1 MTKLFWKLVAVFL
14 LVLLLVSGITMLL
27 TMNNS
32 SKMSMEVTQRLSR
45 DLAAHTVE
53 TISPLLQSEDPSSAL
68 QDIMHSMMVINPGV
82 EVYLL
87 DAYGNILNYVAPEKV
102 VQLEKVT
109 LKPIQEFINSSD
121 NQLILGDDPRH
132 PQIPNIFSVAPIKNG
147 NETTGYIYII
157 LASDL
162 YDSQENVLL
171 GSYVFKTFYR
181 SIAITVTIALLLG
194 ILAIYLIT
202 RQLNGMIQVFK
213 LFKEGKLSTRMQHTS
228 GDLQIVASTFNDMAE
243 TIANNM
249 EELKG
254 VDKLRKELISNI
266 SHDLRT
272 PIASIHGYTE
282 LLQAKGQQLS
292 IEEKTEFLD
301 VVLKNI
307 ARLRKLVDDLFELS
321 KLESQAVQLSL
332 EPLSVQELI
341 TDLAAKYR
349 LLAKEKGVSV
359 NAVYSKDLPLAF
371 ADIGLLDRAL
381 QNLFDNALKFC
392 DNGDAITIE
401 LNLTDQ
407 NTIILKISDTGA
419 GIAQEALP
427 FIFERYYKGT
437 DTSDRTGSGLGLA
450 ITKKI
455 IEMHGSVIQVSSRLN
470 AGTQFSFELP
480 IFQATPTS

>member
-1 MTKLFWKLVAVFL
+1 MTKLFWKLVAAFL
-14 LVLLLVSGITMLL
+14 VVLLLVSGITMLVTL
-27 TMNNS
+27 NNAN
-32 SKMSMEVTQRLSR
+32 KMSMEVTQRLSR
-45 DLAAHTVE
+45 DLAGHTAE
-53 TISPLLQSEDPSSAL
+53 TISPLLQSSDPSMAL

-87 DAYGNILNYVAPEKV
+87 DASGNILNYVAPEKV
-102 VQLEKVT
+102 VQLEKVA
-109 LKPIQEFINSSD
+109 LKPIHDFIGD
-121 NQLILGDDPRH
+121 PEQKLILGDDPRH
-132 PQIPNIFSVAPIKNG
+132 PGSPNIFSVAPIIKG

-162 YDSQENVLL
+162 YASHENVLI

-181 SIAITVTIALLLG
+181 SIAITVVIAFLLG
-194 ILAIYLIT
+194 IIAIYFIT
-202 RQLNGMIQVFK
+202 RQLNGMIHVYK
-213 LFKEGKLSTRMQHTS
+213 LFKEGNLSARMPEAT
-228 GDLQIVASTFNDMAE
+228 GELQVVATTFNDMAE
-243 TIANNM
+243 TISSNM
-249 EELKG
+249 EEMKG

-282 LLQAKGQQLS
+282 LLQSKGQQLS
-292 IEEKTEFLD
+292 VEEKTEYLN

-307 ARLRKLVDDLFELS
+307 ERLRKLVDDLFELS

-359 NAVYSKDLPLAF
+359 NAIYSKDLPLAF

-401 LNLTDQ
+401 LNITDQ
-407 NTIILKISDTGA
+407 HTINLKISDTGA
-419 GIAQEALP
+419 GISQEALP
-427 FIFERYYKGT
+427 FIFDRYYKGT
-437 DTSDRTGSGLGLA
+437 DTADRTGSGLGLA

-470 AGTQFSFELP
+470 AGTQFSFDLP
-480 IFQATPTS
+480 VYQ